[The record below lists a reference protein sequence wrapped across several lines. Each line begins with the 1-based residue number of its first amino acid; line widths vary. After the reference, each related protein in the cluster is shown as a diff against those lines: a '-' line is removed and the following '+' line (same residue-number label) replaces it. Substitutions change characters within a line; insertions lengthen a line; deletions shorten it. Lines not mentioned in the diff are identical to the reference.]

1 MIHESGSIISSKE
14 VEGELHRLQKGK
26 HFKKEDKEMGKKKK
40 GLFHVRSPSFGDKNF
55 SR

>member
-40 GLFHVRSPSFGDKNF
+40 RIISCEVTFIWGQEF
-55 SR
+55 